1 MMPGPMIVGGVVVM
15 GAWLALVWRIGCAGV
30 THD

>member
-1 MMPGPMIVGGVVVM
+1 MMPGPMIAGSVSVM

-30 THD
+30 GDE